1 MYTILSN
8 KRAEGIGHLP
18 LPLNPGVVPT
28 TLIADEKTVQSKQ
41 VVRWKGQRTH
51 KEKGDCIKQNKN
63 KNKRIPVQS
72 KQVVRWKGQ
81 RTHNEDAQTSF
92 PDSLYQA
99 PAKQRYTVSQTV
111 TSFQ

>member
-1 MYTILSN
+1 M
-8 KRAEGIGHLP
+8 EGTE
-18 LPLNPGVVPT
+18 N
-28 TLIADEKTVQSKQ
+28 A
-41 VVRWKGQRTH
+41 QRTR
-51 KEKGDCIKQNKN
+51 EDCINKNKN

-92 PDSLYQA
+92 P